1 MVVGHDRVLPEDP
14 LQKLPSDKDSPV
26 DILTKA
32 VMGVETSVIGL
43 SANLEEVAKATLK
56 RFESDEADALM
67 MAGVIQTIKAN
78 VGSMPPNMDP
88 KFVSPT
94 VWGSAAF
101 IGEELID
108 VGLVAWAIDQEWK
121 DFKVSVEDETD
132 NFKMESER
140 VVTVLTAVMDR
151 IKEMGPELESVKH
164 SLSVMKKE
172 REEEREKKDSD
183 TYRSAKKARFTDGR
197 DRKDSVDD
205 LSRLFDRTAVINV
218 EGTPEKGSSTS
229 TEEIPVSQAFEA
241 LERSVGTLISDV
253 SLLKSGT
260 DQETIK
266 FANLGFKSVEDC
278 DAWAKVNFKCRRYGL
293 VMDPLLL
300 LDRVCRKTD
309 LTSKDST
316 WKAMEGKINMKIT
329 TGAEAAALE
338 ALKNLRPRLFRTGEP
353 SMVYERNTSRL
364 NKLMSHK
371 DWKSAAGGGVREH
384 IMKRLNALNAS
395 ISQEINNTLGKDLT
409 QRDAHLVATLSLTAS
424 VTSVTNLVIAVDS
437 IYDKL
442 HNQSKFSAEAS
453 WCLTM
458 QILDKVVEELFV
470 PKEEVMTSAT
480 LGDADS
486 FCAYVLFSCF
496 RTHDIMT
503 DYVDLQFE
511 NHPSVSAEFIRFL
524 ATNSGSER
532 VEVLEGKVAEQKI
545 SLKLAT
551 EKAEKAMAK
560 ADTATNKAADANR
573 DLATAIRRIKALE
586 DRPRNG

>member
-1 MVVGHDRVLPEDP
+1 
-14 LQKLPSDKDSPV
+14 
-26 DILTKA
+26 
-32 VMGVETSVIGL
+32 MGVETSVIGL

-67 MAGVIQTIKAN
+67 MAGVIQTVKAN

-108 VGLVAWAIDQEWK
+108 VGLVAWAIDQELK

-132 NFKMESER
+132 NFKVESER

-151 IKEMGPELESVKH
+151 VKEMGPELESVKR
-164 SLSVMKKE
+164 SLSIMKTE
-172 REEEREKKDSD
+172 REEEKKKKDSD
-183 TYRSAKKARFTDGR
+183 SYRAAKKARFTG
-197 DRKDSVDD
+197 DRRDSVDD
-205 LSRLFDRTAVINV
+205 LSRLFDRTAVNNV
-218 EGTPEKGSSTS
+218 EGSPEKGSSAG
-229 TEEIPVSQAFEA
+229 TEETQTFPALEA
-241 LERSVGTLISDV
+241 LEKSVVSLISDV

-260 DQETIK
+260 DQESIK
-266 FANLGFKSVEDC
+266 FANLGFKTVEEC
-278 DAWAKVNFKCRRYGL
+278 DAWARVNFKCRRYGL

-300 LDRVCRKTD
+300 LDRICRKTD
-309 LTSKDST
+309 LNSKDST

-329 TGAEAAALE
+329 MGAEAAALE
-338 ALKNLRPRLFRTGEP
+338 ALENLRPRLFHMGEP

-409 QRDAHLVATLSLTAS
+409 QRDAHLIATLSLTAS

-458 QILDKVVEELFV
+458 QILDKVVEDLFV
-470 PKEEVMTSAT
+470 PKEEVMTSVT

-486 FCAYVLFSCF
+486 FCAYVLYSCF

-524 ATNSGSER
+524 ATKSGSER
-532 VEVLEGKVAEQKI
+532 VEVLEAKLAEQKV

-573 DLATAIRRIKALE
+573 DLVTAIRRIKALE